1 MSQSV
6 RAVVG
11 EAVHIPLLIVLGG
24 LPGVGKTT
32 VARGIARDLSA
43 VHVRI
48 DTIEEVLR
56 REPRAPDDLEDI
68 GYRIG
73 YALAL
78 DNLRAGHWVV
88 ADAVNP
94 IPLTRDAWRS
104 VGEAARATVVEIE
117 VVCSDPGVHRE
128 RVEHREPDIPGA
140 TMPTWADVTARR
152 YEPWDPPPARVDT
165 AGVSPAASIRQALT
179 AIMRAQ
185 TLTR

>member
-24 LPGVGKTT
+24 LPGTGKTT
-32 VARGIARDLSA
+32 IARGIARDLSA
-43 VHVRI
+43 VHLRI
-48 DTIEEVLR
+48 DTIEHVLHR
-56 REPRAPDDLEDI
+56 DAQLPEDLEDL
-68 GYRIG
+68 GYRIA

-104 VGEAARATVVEIE
+104 VAEAGRATVVEIE
-117 VVCSDPGVHRE
+117 VICSDPQVHRR
-128 RVEHREPDIPGA
+128 RVEGREADIPGA
-140 TMPTWADVTARR
+140 RLPTWTEVSTRH
-152 YEPWDPPPARVDT
+152 YEPWEPEPARVDT
-165 AGVSPAASIRQALT
+165 ATASPAASIRQSLT

-185 TLTR
+185 AGTR